1 MNKQVQVCISCSTS
15 HLHLSFRLFSTLP
28 RYGGMGMGR
37 STFFCSPS
45 PRLFSYAMVPSTTH
59 SRKSR
64 SDVKG
69 KVAILVTLAIV
80 IPIVTFQVHL
90 LNMNND
96 GDSLTSLL
104 SASFQLAKSESN
116 NFFTDIS
123 DEEWKRMKSIAH
135 DIQPNSCCPP
145 EERKERGRDPY
156 GNVGDTEWFQDN
168 YEPEFSCRHEVR
180 IGRKGDG
187 GKWVCDPH
195 RIQHRASSYS
205 CLVYSVGSAG
215 NAAFEAALLADVS
228 PECEIHIF
236 DFDDFA
242 QTTAEQTG
250 HSKTVFYHQWGLSG
264 ETGGKY
270 KSFTDTVVELGH
282 INRTI
287 DIFKIDCEG
296 CEFDTYRAWLDA
308 PVKIQQILV
317 EIHGIG
323 DKAHTMFKTLQDAGY
338 AIFHKEPN
346 IQYQMYGL
354 CVEYCFVL
362 LSPKFWNKLA

>member
-80 IPIVTFQVHL
+80 IPIVMFQVHL

-96 GDSLTSLL
+96 GESLTSLL

-156 GNVGDTEWFQDN
+156 GNVGDTEWFKTIKRG
-168 YEPEFSCRHEVR
+168 E
-180 IGRKGDG
+180 
-187 GKWVCDPH
+187 
-195 RIQHRASSYS
+195 
-205 CLVYSVGSAG
+205 
-215 NAAFEAALLADVS
+215 
-228 PECEIHIF
+228 EILINPPKTN
-236 DFDDFA
+236 
-242 QTTAEQTG
+242 TTPT
-250 HSKTVFYHQWGLSG
+250 
-264 ETGGKY
+264 
-270 KSFTDTVVELGH
+270 
-282 INRTI
+282 R
-287 DIFKIDCEG
+287 
-296 CEFDTYRAWLDA
+296 
-308 PVKIQQILV
+308 
-317 EIHGIG
+317 
-323 DKAHTMFKTLQDAGY
+323 
-338 AIFHKEPN
+338 
-346 IQYQMYGL
+346 
-354 CVEYCFVL
+354 
-362 LSPKFWNKLA
+362 